1 MNQIKSIKL
10 ENFKSYKNQ
19 TFNISGLNVFCGN
32 NSVGKSTVMQ
42 AIAMILQSDF
52 GNKSDLKLNGDL
64 INVGRIDD
72 IFNDFTSAE
81 GKLSITISTSNC
93 EVRWGIT
100 KEDSTIIRNELPCI
114 SGLEDIKTLKDFIN
128 ISNFQ
133 YIEAERI
140 GPRDN
145 IPLSQHNFHS
155 DWLGKKG
162 EYVIEVLDTIMN
174 KQDRLIL
181 DNEKPNKDD
190 PRIHYKLNSV
200 RVASNI
206 QAWMDEISP
215 NYKIHP
221 KLEVNANIAYN
232 TIQAESGKQTKPKNI
247 GFGYSYALSIVSAL
261 LLAKPGELVVLEN
274 PEAHLHPRGQS
285 YMGRLIAYTAQA
297 GVQVLIETHSDH
309 LLNGIRVVARTSP
322 DFSPELI
329 SLFYI
334 SHENNESTA
343 EKIAIGKDGKLS
355 SWPKGFFDQQ
365 SIDMYTIMTGS
376 FDTPDSMK

>member
-64 INVGRIDD
+64 INIGRIDD

-190 PRIHYKLNSV
+190 PRIHHKLNSV

>member
-1 MNQIKSIKL
+1 MLAIKSLKL
-10 ENFKSYKNQ
+10 KNFKSYKEQ
-19 TFNISGLNVFCGN
+19 SFDLTGLNVFCGN

-42 AIAMILQSDF
+42 AIGMVLQSDF
-52 GNKSDLKLNGDL
+52 GIKNDLKLNGEL
-64 INVGRIDD
+64 INVGRIED
-72 IFNDFTSAE
+72 IINDFIPDDDCLKITLSA
-81 GKLSITISTSNC
+81 KDC
-93 EVRWGIT
+93 EVCWGVSQ
-100 KEDSTIIRNELPCI
+100 EDSENIRNELPCI
-114 SGLEDIKTLKDFIN
+114 SGLNSINEIKDFVKA
-128 ISNFQ
+128 SNFQ
-133 YIEAERI
+133 FIEAERI

-145 IPLSQHNFHS
+145 ISLAMHNFHG

-181 DNEKPNKDD
+181 KDGVPNNDD
-190 PRIHYKLNSV
+190 PRIHRKYNNV
-200 RVASNI
+200 RVANNI

-215 NYKIHP
+215 NYKIQP

-232 TIQAESGKQTKPKNI
+232 TIQAESGKETKPKNI

-297 GVQVLIETHSDH
+297 GIQVLIETHSDH
-309 LLNGIRVVARTSP
+309 LLNGIRVVARTHSN
-322 DFSPELI
+322 FSPELI

-334 SHENNESTA
+334 SNSNHESTA
-343 EKIAIGKDGKLS
+343 EKIVIGKDGKLS

-376 FDTPDSMK
+376 FSTPDSI

>member
-1 MNQIKSIKL
+1 MHPIKSISL

-19 TFNISGLNVFCGN
+19 SFVLSGLNVFCGN

-42 AIAMILQSDF
+42 AIGMVLQSDF
-52 GNKSDLKLNGDL
+52 SSKYDLKINGEL
-64 INVGRIDD
+64 INIGRIEDIISDFIADD
-72 IFNDFTSAE
+72 DSMKVTLCINDCETS
-81 GKLSITISTSNC
+81 
-93 EVRWGIT
+93 WGAT
-100 KEDSTIIRNELPCI
+100 KDDSANLRNGLPCI
-114 SGLEDIKTLKDFIN
+114 AGVEHVNHMKDFIDA
-128 ISNFQ
+128 SNFQ

-145 IPLSQHNFHS
+145 ISLSQHNFHS

-162 EYVIEVLDTIMN
+162 EYFIEVLDTIMN
-174 KQDRLIL
+174 RQDRLIL
-181 DNEKPNKDD
+181 KDGSPNKDD
-190 PRIHYKLNSV
+190 PRIHHKFSNV
-200 RVASNI
+200 RVANNI

-215 NYKIHP
+215 NYKIQP

-232 TIQAESGKQTKPKNI
+232 TIQAESGKLTKPKNI

-309 LLNGIRVVARTSP
+309 LLNGIRVVARTFT

-376 FDTPDSMK
+376 FETPNSMK

>member
-1 MNQIKSIKL
+1 MNPIKSISL

-19 TFNISGLNVFCGN
+19 SFELSGLNVFCGN

-42 AIAMILQSDF
+42 AIGMVLQSDF
-52 GNKSDLKLNGDL
+52 SSKYDLKINGEL
-64 INVGRIDD
+64 INIGRIEDIISDFIADD
-72 IFNDFTSAE
+72 DSMKVTLCINDSETS
-81 GKLSITISTSNC
+81 
-93 EVRWGIT
+93 WGAT
-100 KEDSTIIRNELPCI
+100 KDDSANLRNGLPCI
-114 SGLEDIKTLKDFIN
+114 AGVEHVNHIKDFIDA
-128 ISNFQ
+128 SNFQ

-145 IPLSQHNFHS
+145 ISLSQHNFHS

-174 KQDRLIL
+174 RQDRLIL
-181 DNEKPNKDD
+181 KDGSPNKDD
-190 PRIHYKLNSV
+190 PRIHHKFSNV
-200 RVASNI
+200 RVANNI

-215 NYKIHP
+215 NYKIQP

-309 LLNGIRVVARTSP
+309 LLNGIRVVARTST

-376 FDTPDSMK
+376 FETPNSMK

>member
-1 MNQIKSIKL
+1 MLPIKSIKL
-10 ENFKSYKNQ
+10 KNFKSYKKQ
-19 TFNISGLNVFCGN
+19 SFDLSGLNVFCGN

-42 AIAMILQSDF
+42 ALGMILQSDF
-52 GNKSDLKLNGDL
+52 GSKHDLKLNGEL
-64 INVGRIDD
+64 INIGRIED
-72 IFNDFTSAE
+72 IINDFIPEDDKLKITLSANV
-81 GKLSITISTSNC
+81 S
-93 EVRWGIT
+93 EVSWGVSQ
-100 KEDSTIIRNELPCI
+100 EDSANIRNELPCV
-114 SGLEDIKTLKDFIN
+114 SGLNEIKKIKDIIDVI
-128 ISNFQ
+128 NFQ

-145 IPLSQHNFHS
+145 ISLSQHNFHS

-174 KQDRLIL
+174 RQDRLIL
-181 DNEKPNKDD
+181 KDGVSNKND
-190 PRIHYKLNSV
+190 PRIHHKFINV
-200 RVASNI
+200 RVANNI

-215 NYKIHP
+215 NYKIQP
-221 KLEVNANIAYN
+221 KLDVNANIAYN

-247 GFGYSYALSIVSAL
+247 GFGYSYALSIVTAL

-297 GVQVLIETHSDH
+297 GVQILIETHSDH

-322 DFSPELI
+322 DFSSELI

-343 EKIAIGKDGKLS
+343 EKIAVGKDGKLS
-355 SWPKGFFDQQ
+355 RWPAGFFDQQ

-376 FDTPDSMK
+376 FNTPDEEK